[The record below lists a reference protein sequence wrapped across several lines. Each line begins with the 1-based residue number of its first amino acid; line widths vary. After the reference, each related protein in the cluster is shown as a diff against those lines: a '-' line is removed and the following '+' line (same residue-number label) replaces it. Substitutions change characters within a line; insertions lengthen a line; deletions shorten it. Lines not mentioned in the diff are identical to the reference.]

1 MLPYLDVRVD
11 KEKSEPMTTSLMPL
25 LAFVLVIALIPA
37 ALWMM
42 KRAGL
47 GVGVAQGG
55 VLKHVAQ
62 LGLGASQRVQVVEIA
77 VGAERHWL
85 VLGVTGE
92 RVTQLASYP
101 APDVAPQAS
110 ATAHA
115 TAVNQLIARW
125 RGVVGPQEGTRD
137 E

>member
-1 MLPYLDVRVD
+1 
-11 KEKSEPMTTSLMPL
+11 MTTSLMPL
-25 LAFVLVIALIPA
+25 MAFVLAIAMIPV

-47 GVGVAQGG
+47 GGAAPAGS
-55 VLKHVAQ
+55 VLRHVSQ
-62 LGLGASQRVQVVEIA
+62 LSLGTAQRVTVVEIA

-101 APDVAPQAS
+101 APDIAAQAP

-115 TAVNQLIARW
+115 TAVAR
-125 RGVVGPQEGTRD
+125 VVVVLPG
-137 E
+137 

>member
-11 KEKSEPMTTSLMPL
+11 KEKPDDMTTSLMPL

-42 KRAGL
+42 KRAG
-47 GVGVAQGG
+47 VGGAPSGG

-62 LGLGASQRVQVVEIA
+62 LGLGASQRVTVVEIA

-92 RVTQLASYP
+92 SVTQLATYP
-101 APDVAPQAS
+101 APDTLPEAS
-110 ATAHA
+110 APAHA
-115 TAVNQLIARW
+115 AAVNQLIARW
-125 RGVVGPQEGTRD
+125 RGVIGPQGGQRD

>member
-1 MLPYLDVRVD
+1 
-11 KEKSEPMTTSLMPL
+11 MTSSLMPL
-25 LAFVLVIALIPA
+25 MAFVLVIAMIPL

-47 GVGVAQGG
+47 GGAAPAGS
-55 VLKHVAQ
+55 VLRHVSQ
-62 LGLGASQRVQVVEIA
+62 LSLGTSQRVTVVEIA

-85 VLGVTGE
+85 VLGITGE

-101 APDVAPQAS
+101 APDIAPAAT

-125 RGVVGPQEGTRD
+125 RGVVGPQEGARD

>member
-1 MLPYLDVRVD
+1 
-11 KEKSEPMTTSLMPL
+11 MTTSLMPL
-25 LAFVLVIALIPA
+25 LAFVLVIAMIPV

-42 KRAGL
+42 KRAGIGGAAPAGSVLRHVSQLSL
-47 GVGVAQGG
+47 GT
-55 VLKHVAQ
+55 
-62 LGLGASQRVQVVEIA
+62 SQRVTVVEIA

-101 APDVAPQAS
+101 APDIAPPAPS
-110 ATAHA
+110 APAHA
-115 TAVNQLIARW
+115 AAVNQLIARW
-125 RGVVGPQEGTRD
+125 RGVIGPQEGTRD

>member
-1 MLPYLDVRVD
+1 
-11 KEKSEPMTTSLMPL
+11 MPL
-25 LAFVLVIALIPA
+25 LAFLLVIAMIPA
-37 ALWMM
+37 ALWLM

-47 GVGVAQGG
+47 GGG
-55 VLKHVAQ
+55 AGPAGSVLRHVSQ
-62 LGLGASQRVQVVEIA
+62 LSLGTSQRVTVVEIA

-101 APDVAPQAS
+101 APDLAATPPSAPAH
-110 ATAHA
+110 TA
-115 TAVNQLIARW
+115 AVNQLIARW
-125 RGVVGPQEGTRD
+125 RGATGAQGGRD

>member
-1 MLPYLDVRVD
+1 
-11 KEKSEPMTTSLMPL
+11 MTTSLMPL
-25 LAFVLVIALIPA
+25 LAFLLVIAMIPV

-42 KRAGL
+42 KRAGI
-47 GVGVAQGG
+47 GGAAPAGG
-55 VLKHVAQ
+55 VLRHVAQ
-62 LGLGASQRVQVVEIA
+62 LGLGASQRVTVVEIA

-101 APDVAPQAS
+101 APDIGLAPS
-110 ATAHA
+110 APAHTA
-115 TAVNQLIARW
+115 AVNQLIARW
-125 RGVVGPQEGTRD
+125 RGVVGPQGGQRD

>member
-1 MLPYLDVRVD
+1 
-11 KEKSEPMTTSLMPL
+11 MTTSLMPL
-25 LAFVLVIALIPA
+25 MAFVLVIAMIPV

-47 GVGVAQGG
+47 GGAAPAGS
-55 VLKHVAQ
+55 VLRHVSQ
-62 LGLGASQRVQVVEIA
+62 LSLGTSQRVTVVEIT
-77 VGAERHWL
+77 VGTERHWL

-101 APDVAPQAS
+101 APDVPPAAS

-125 RGVVGPQEGTRD
+125 RGVVGPQEGARD